1 MRDRKL
7 HLVYSSTPSDAA
19 SAQRTEWGFENAR
32 QLQLFDDFDKI
43 RIVLVPVAEISA
55 HSFRKAISE
64 NNPTLIIET
73 RAFPD
78 FFSIFSST
86 DEAFSVFRAKGIEYK
101 RIPLGPGPTD
111 EDSWANLDTLKWV
124 FGEYM
129 QRRAG
134 APVLLLTSTP
144 KKSAELAAKVPG
156 YLSQEVA
163 ETCLEE
169 FLR

>member
-7 HLVYSSTPSDAA
+7 HLVYSSTPSDTAK
-19 SAQRTEWGFENAR
+19 AQRADWGFENAR

-43 RIVLVPVAEISA
+43 RIILVPVAKVSA

-64 NNPTLIIET
+64 TSPTLIIDT

-86 DEAFSVFRAKGIEYK
+86 DEAFSEFRSKGIEYK
-101 RIPLGPGPTD
+101 RIPLDPGATD
-111 EDSWANLDTLKWV
+111 EGSWANLDTLKLV
-124 FGEYM
+124 LGEYLES
-129 QRRAG
+129 RAG

-144 KKSAELAAKVPG
+144 KKSEKLAAKVPG

-163 ETCLEE
+163 ETFVEE
-169 FLR
+169 FPR

>member
-19 SAQRTEWGFENAR
+19 CAQRSEWGFENAR

-55 HSFRKAISE
+55 HSFRHAIRE
-64 NNPTLIIET
+64 KGPELIIDT
-73 RAFPD
+73 REFPD

-86 DEAFSVFRAKGIEYK
+86 NEAFSEFRAKGIEYK
-101 RIPLGPGPTD
+101 RIAMGPGATD
-111 EDSWANLDTLKWV
+111 EESWVNLDTLKRV
-124 FGEYM
+124 LGEYL
-129 QRRAG
+129 QRRSG

-144 KKSAELAAKVPG
+144 KKSARLAAKVPG

-163 ETCLEE
+163 ETCLED
-169 FLR
+169 L

>member
-19 SAQRTEWGFENAR
+19 KAQRADWGFENAR

-43 RIVLVPVAEISA
+43 RIMLVPVAEVSS
-55 HSFRKAISE
+55 HSFRKAISKAC
-64 NNPTLIIET
+64 PTLIIDT

-86 DEAFSVFRAKGIEYK
+86 DEAFSEFRSKGIEYK
-101 RIPLGPGPTD
+101 RIPLDPGATD
-111 EDSWANLDTLKWV
+111 EESWANLDTLKLV
-124 FGEYM
+124 LGEYLE
-129 QRRAG
+129 RRAG

-144 KKSAELAAKVPG
+144 KKSEKLAAKVPG

-163 ETCLEE
+163 ETFVEE
-169 FLR
+169 FPR